1 MGIVLICLAAF
12 CASLLT
18 FFSGFGLGTIL
29 MPVFV
34 LFFPLEMAIT
44 LTGVVHLLNNFFKM
58 YLVGKEANWK
68 VVIKFGAPA
77 IISAMIGAWLLIS
90 FSETTEWLTYTIGE
104 KEFSITPVKVLVA
117 FLMFGFAFLELLP
130 FFKKLEFAENKLFIG
145 GVISGFFGGLSGH
158 QGALRSA
165 FLIKCGLSKES
176 FIATG
181 VMISSV
187 IDISRVSV
195 YFTKYSSIGMEENIN
210 LILAAV
216 LAAFTG
222 ALIGKK
228 LLKKITASFVQIT
241 VAVMIMIMAIA
252 IGIGIL

>member
-29 MPVFV
+29 MPVFA

>member
-1 MGIVLICLAAF
+1 MEILLICLAAF
-12 CASLLT
+12 LASLLT

-29 MPVFV
+29 MPVFA
-34 LFFPLEMAIT
+34 LFFPLEIAIA
-44 LTGVVHLLNNFFKM
+44 LTGVVHLLNNLFKM
-58 YLVGKEANWK
+58 YLVGKEANWRI
-68 VVIKFGAPA
+68 VIQFGSPA
-77 IISAMIGAWLLIS
+77 ILSALIGAWILMS
-90 FSETTEWLTYTIGE
+90 FSETREWYTFTLDA
-104 KEFSITPVKVLVA
+104 KEFVITPIKVVVA
-117 FLMFGFAFLELLP
+117 FIMFGFALLEILP
-130 FFKKLEFAENKLFIG
+130 FFKKLEFDENKLFFG

-195 YFTKYSSIGMEENIN
+195 YFTKYSSMGIEENIN
-210 LILAAV
+210 LLLAAV
-216 LAAFTG
+216 LAAFAG

-228 LLKKITASFVQIT
+228 LLKKITTTFVQIT
-241 VAVMIMIMAIA
+241 VAAMIMLMAVA
-252 IGIGIL
+252 IGLGVL

>member
-1 MGIVLICLAAF
+1 MEILLICLAAF
-12 CASLLT
+12 FASLLT

-29 MPVFV
+29 MPVFAF
-34 LFFPLEMAIT
+34 FFPLEMAIS
-44 LTGVVHLLNNFFKM
+44 LTGVVHLLNNLFKV
-58 YLVGKEANWK
+58 YLVGKEANWRI
-68 VVIKFGAPA
+68 VIQFGAPA
-77 IISAMIGAWLLIS
+77 IVSALIGAWILMS
-90 FSETTEWLTYTIGE
+90 FSETTEWHTYTLGS
-104 KEFSITPVKVLVA
+104 KEFMITPIKVVVA
-117 FLMFGFAFLELLP
+117 FIMFGFAFLELLP
-130 FFKKLEFAENKLFIG
+130 FFKKLGFDEKKLFFG

-195 YFTKYSSIGMEENIN
+195 YFTKYSSMGIEENIN
-210 LILAAV
+210 LLLAAV
-216 LAAFTG
+216 LAAFSG

-228 LLKKITASFVQIT
+228 LLKKITTTFVQIT
-241 VAVMIMIMAIA
+241 VAVMIMLMAIA
-252 IGIGIL
+252 IGLGVL

>member
-1 MGIVLICLAAF
+1 MEIVIICLAAF
-12 CASLLT
+12 LASLLT

-29 MPVFV
+29 MPVFA
-34 LFFPLEMAIT
+34 LFFPLEMAIA

-58 YLVGKEANWK
+58 CLLGKEANWRI
-68 VVIKFGAPA
+68 VLKFGAPA
-77 IISAMIGAWLLIS
+77 VISALIGAQLLMS
-90 FSETTEWLTYTIGE
+90 FSETNGWYVYALGG
-104 KEFSITPVKVLVA
+104 KEFVITPIKVVVS
-117 FLMFGFAFLELLP
+117 FLMFGFAFLELMP

-145 GVISGFFGGLSGH
+145 GVISGFLGGLSGH

-165 FLIKCGLSKES
+165 FLIKYGLSKES

-195 YFTKYSSIGMEENIN
+195 YFTKYTSMGIEENIN
-210 LILAAV
+210 LVLAAV
-216 LAAFTG
+216 LAAFAG

-228 LLKKITASFVQIT
+228 MLKKITTKFVQIT
-241 VAVMIMIMAIA
+241 VAIMIMLMAIA
-252 IGIGIL
+252 IGLGIL

>member
-29 MPVFV
+29 MPVFA

-252 IGIGIL
+252 IGIGII

>member
-12 CASLLT
+12 FASLLT

-29 MPVFV
+29 MPVFA

-104 KEFSITPVKVLVA
+104 KEFFITPIKVLVA

-252 IGIGIL
+252 IGIGII

>member
-12 CASLLT
+12 FASLLT

-29 MPVFV
+29 MPVFA

-252 IGIGIL
+252 IGIGII

>member
-1 MGIVLICLAAF
+1 MGIILICLAAF
-12 CASLLT
+12 FASLLT

-29 MPVFV
+29 MPVFA

>member
-12 CASLLT
+12 FASLLT

-29 MPVFV
+29 MPVFA

>member
-1 MGIVLICLAAF
+1 
-12 CASLLT
+12 
-18 FFSGFGLGTIL
+18 
-29 MPVFV
+29 MPVFA

>member
-1 MGIVLICLAAF
+1 MEIFFVCLAAF
-12 CASLLT
+12 FASLLT

-34 LFFPLEMAIT
+34 LFFPLEMAIA
-44 LTGVVHLLNNFFKM
+44 LTGVVHLLNNLFKM
-58 YLVGKEANWK
+58 YLVGKDAAWRI
-68 VVIKFGAPA
+68 VIKFGAPA
-77 IISAMIGAWLLIS
+77 IISAICGAWILMS
-90 FSETTEWLTYTIGE
+90 FSKTQEWLIYTLGS
-104 KEFSITPVKVLVA
+104 KEFLITPIKVMVA
-117 FLMFGFAFLELLP
+117 FLMFSFALLELLP
-130 FFKKLEFAENKLFIG
+130 FFRRLEFSENKLFIG
-145 GVISGFFGGLSGH
+145 GIISGFFGGLSGH

-195 YFTKYSSIGMEENIN
+195 YFTKYSSMGIEENIN
-210 LILAAV
+210 LLLAAV
-216 LAAFTG
+216 LAAFAG

-228 LLKKITASFVQIT
+228 LLKKITTTFVQIT
-241 VAVMIMIMAIA
+241 VAVMIMLMAIA
-252 IGIGIL
+252 IGLGVL

>member
-1 MGIVLICLAAF
+1 MEVILICLAAF
-12 CASLLT
+12 FASLLT

-29 MPVFV
+29 MPVFA
-34 LFFPLEMAIT
+34 LFFPLEMAIAI
-44 LTGVVHLLNNFFKM
+44 TGVVHLLNNFFKLS
-58 YLVGKEANWK
+58 LVGKEANWR
-68 VVIKFGAPA
+68 VVLKFGAPA
-77 IISAMIGAWLLIS
+77 IISALIGAWLLMS
-90 FSETTEWLTYTIGE
+90 FSANTEWLTYTLGD
-104 KEFSITPVKVLVA
+104 KEFSITTIKVIVA
-117 FLMFGFAFLELLP
+117 FLMFSFALFELIP

-145 GVISGFFGGLSGH
+145 GIISGFFGGLSGH

-176 FIATG
+176 FIASG

-195 YFTKYSSIGMEENIN
+195 YFTKYSSIGIEENIN

-216 LAAFTG
+216 LAAFAG

-228 LLKKITASFVQIT
+228 LLKKITTSFVQIT
-241 VAVMIMIMAIA
+241 VAVMIMLMAIA

>member
-1 MGIVLICLAAF
+1 MEILLVCLAAF
-12 CASLLT
+12 FASLLT

-29 MPVFV
+29 MPVFA
-34 LFFPLEMAIT
+34 LFFPLEMAIA
-44 LTGVVHLLNNFFKM
+44 LTGVVHLLNNLFKM
-58 YLVGKEANWK
+58 YLVGKESNWK

-77 IISAMIGAWLLIS
+77 VISALIGAWFLMS
-90 FSETTEWLTYTIGE
+90 FSETTEWFTYSLGT
-104 KEFSITPVKVLVA
+104 KEFIITPIKVVIS
-117 FLMFGFAFLELLP
+117 FLMFSFAFLELLP

-181 VMISSV
+181 IVISSV

-195 YFTKYSSIGMEENIN
+195 YFTKYNSIGIEENLN
-210 LILAAV
+210 LLLSAV
-216 LAAFTG
+216 LAAFSG

-228 LLKKITASFVQIT
+228 LLKKITSSFVQIT
-241 VAVMIMIMAIA
+241 VAVMIIIMSIA
-252 IGIGIL
+252 IGLGII

>member
-187 IDISRVSV
+187 IDIARVSV
-195 YFTKYSSIGMEENIN
+195 YFTKYSSISIEENIN

-216 LAAFTG
+216 LAAFAG